1 MHRYLLFRIIVI
13 VFVETITH
21 YQILFVNSEISEDKI
36 TNVEKPL
43 IFVVHGIGEL
53 ITASPPKN
61 LNNLLGDIGNFCSD
75 FRYTIFKA
83 IPEHRCEWLVG
94 GALLEALAKR
104 HGHNIVENNF
114 LKVKEDKSVILPLSK
129 PQTLQESAI
138 FNMGLLQGK
147 SILFLLHD
155 ATPEKKHVLNGGTQA
170 IMEVAFGLATIG
182 KMNVKIAC
190 LNSAIPIF
198 EDAYPDIK
206 NLNIFVGYE
215 MFTKF
220 IETYK
225 NKSMSSKL
233 PIKYDYIVATYFVT
247 IWMVKSIQ
255 QYINKVAT
263 TNPKLIYFV
272 QDYEAW
278 FPLPIAYKYAAK
290 LSYVALKS
298 FNIRVCTY
306 SSWIK
311 NMLHQY
317 HNLKLHLV
325 DTHPI
330 SLFQGNYNLK
340 YNKLIDS
347 KNNNIRVGIMLRPY
361 TPRRGTVRSLN
372 LLDRFARLNIS
383 NLEFHTFGCTMSNF
397 NNIYPSVFYEN
408 NTKTFLKHH
417 GILNR
422 TEMAYYFQ
430 NIDIF
435 VDLSLWQAFGFTA
448 FEGMSNGVVPIIQNT
463 SGLSSY
469 VMHNLNGVLVKEN
482 DEAPAASPQ
491 RLLIPYIEA
500 IKYLVEHKT
509 ILNTLRW
516 NAKTSTRKY
525 KIDKTVKSWIKILEK

>member
-1 MHRYLLFRIIVI
+1 
-13 VFVETITH
+13 
-21 YQILFVNSEISEDKI
+21 
-36 TNVEKPL
+36 
-43 IFVVHGIGEL
+43 
-53 ITASPPKN
+53 
-61 LNNLLGDIGNFCSD
+61 
-75 FRYTIFKA
+75 
-83 IPEHRCEWLVG
+83 
-94 GALLEALAKR
+94 
-104 HGHNIVENNF
+104 
-114 LKVKEDKSVILPLSK
+114 
-129 PQTLQESAI
+129 
-138 FNMGLLQGK
+138 
-147 SILFLLHD
+147 
-155 ATPEKKHVLNGGTQA
+155 
-170 IMEVAFGLATIG
+170 
-182 KMNVKIAC
+182 
-190 LNSAIPIF
+190 
-198 EDAYPDIK
+198 
-206 NLNIFVGYE
+206 
-215 MFTKF
+215 
-220 IETYK
+220 
-225 NKSMSSKL
+225 
-233 PIKYDYIVATYFVT
+233 
-247 IWMVKSIQ
+247 
-255 QYINKVAT
+255 
-263 TNPKLIYFV
+263 
-272 QDYEAW
+272 
-278 FPLPIAYKYAAK
+278 
-290 LSYVALKS
+290 
-298 FNIRVCTY
+298 
-306 SSWIK
+306 
-311 NMLHQY
+311 MLHQY

-383 NLEFHTFGCTMSNF
+383 SLEFHTFGCTMSNF

-408 NTKTFLKHH
+408 NTEAFLKHH

-482 DEAPAASPQ
+482 DEVPAASPQ